1 MNAAAKRSRKA
12 ASRSPGPG
20 RPSGRASGRSTRLSG
35 SKPAPWRPYYDQGF
49 SDGYGAG
56 VQEGIRSFG
65 TLFEGTSIVIPTC
78 NQLGV
83 LKLCI
88 SSIMRHTGVP
98 HEIIVT
104 DNASTDGTEAYLREL
119 AGRVRYRRLESN
131 RGFAGAVN
139 VGLMMARGTTIA
151 VLNNDTIVTENWL
164 SNMLACLNGDS
175 RIGMVG
181 PVTNIISND
190 EQRVPVSYRNTRE
203 LAVFAARNNRPD
215 PARWAPADRLMGFC
229 LLFRRETLEQVGY
242 FDEGYKIGNF
252 EDVDFNVRV
261 QLLGKR
267 LMIARDAY
275 IHHFGSVSIRA
286 LGGRAAQIT
295 RLNEAYFREKWKDPG
310 ELIRAVHQHELFA
323 RHGGQLPDMRLL
335 YPERVAVRGISPT
348 VYWIEDGVRRPVNG
362 VITFPPVRVSHL
374 DLRRWPLAEP
384 IDAHEAEVRWRGL
397 TDEAG
402 VAVAR
407 LPDGTFCHLE
417 GGSFRRIVGTL
428 ALQAWNLH
436 LKPSAVMTPEQL
448 ARRMEG
454 LPIIAPVQCH
464 SQL

>member
-1 MNAAAKRSRKA
+1 MNAASNRTRKDVSRRGGSGTASRRSRRA
-12 ASRSPGPG
+12 AAGTPP
-20 RPSGRASGRSTRLSG
+20 
-35 SKPAPWRPYYDQGF
+35 PWRPYYDQGF
-49 SDGYGAG
+49 SEGYGEG
-56 VQEGIRSFG
+56 VQAGIRDFG
-65 TLFEGTSIVIPTC
+65 TVFEGTSIVIPTC

-83 LKLCI
+83 LRLCI

-104 DNASTDGTEAYLREL
+104 DNASTDGTEAYLRSL
-119 AGRVRYRRLESN
+119 TGRVRYRRLESN

-139 VGLMMARGTTIA
+139 VGLMMAKGTTIV

-164 SNMLACLNGDS
+164 SNMLACLNSDP

-190 EQRVPVSYRNTRE
+190 QQRVPVSYRNARE
-203 LAVFAARNNRPD
+203 LAAFAARNNRPD
-215 PARWAPADRLMGFC
+215 PSRWAPADKLMGFC
-229 LLFRRETLEQVGY
+229 LLFRRETLDQIGY
-242 FDEGYKIGNF
+242 FDEGYKVGNF

-295 RLNEAYFREKWKDPG
+295 RNNEAYFRDKWTDPG
-310 ELIRAVHQHELFA
+310 ELIRAVHRHELFA
-323 RHGGQLPDMRLL
+323 RHGNQLPDMRLL
-335 YPERVAVRGISPT
+335 YPERVAVRGISPI
-348 VYWIEDGVRRPVNG
+348 VYWIEDGVRRPVSG
-362 VITFPPVRVSHL
+362 AITIPPVKVSQL

-384 IDAHEAEVRWRGL
+384 IDANEVEVRWRGL
-397 TDEAG
+397 TDGAG
-402 VAVAR
+402 VGVAR
-407 LPDGTFCHLE
+407 LTDGTFCHLE
-417 GGSFRRIVGTL
+417 GGSFRRIVGSL
-428 ALQAWNLH
+428 ALHAWNLH
-436 LKPSAVMTPEQL
+436 LKPSAEMTPEQL

-454 LPIIAPVQCH
+454 LPIIAPAQCH
-464 SQL
+464 VQL